1 MMQMLQCSLFV
12 IIATVIVGTLGT
24 IGLDNVEKQA
34 SITEVILRG
43 LIYVFAVFQLLSI
56 PAIYRYM
63 SLHAFA
69 WVVACTLVAMT
80 GGKIIWSVKQKSKI
94 RCGIKHHWDEKTIW
108 NLMAL
113 VLIAFQLFMA
123 VAYANTNDDD
133 AFYVATATTAV
144 ESDSLYAVNPYTGD
158 PFASFPARYVLS
170 PFPLFYSVISYFT
183 GVSATIMAHIV
194 MHVVFIVLAYGLY
207 AAIGR
212 EIFGDDAHKNG
223 VFMTALC
230 VVNICSLG
238 AEHLQG
244 SMLLLR
250 NWQGKAVLATIVIP
264 FIMLQLWRMH
274 KMGQSK
280 TDCVLLFSAM
290 LASCFVSSMG
300 IVLGVVTLGVYGMT
314 DLILKHD
321 IKKFMMTM
329 CCALPNIAYA
339 LMYVRIR

>member
-1 MMQMLQCSLFV
+1 MMQILQCSLFV
-12 IIATVIVGTLGT
+12 VIATSIVVVLGT
-24 IGLDNVEKQA
+24 FGLGNGEKQT

-43 LIYVFAVFQLLSI
+43 LIYVFAVFQLISI

-69 WVVACTLVAMT
+69 WVITITLLAMT
-80 GGKIIWSVKQKSKI
+80 GGKIIWNVKKKSKI
-94 RCGIKHHWDEKTIW
+94 LCGIKNHWNEKTIW

-113 VLIAFQLFMA
+113 VLIVFQLFMA

-133 AFYVATATTAV
+133 AFYVATSTTSV
-144 ESDSLYAVNPYTGD
+144 ESDSLYMVN
-158 PFASFPARYVLS
+158 RYVLS

-183 GVSATIMAHIV
+183 GASATIIAHIV

-280 TDCVLLFSAM
+280 TDYVLLFSTM

-300 IVLGVVTLGVYGMT
+300 IVLGVVTLGVYGVT
-314 DLILKHD
+314 DLIIKHD